1 MKKNPDSMVCATL
14 RRFAIV
20 AMLVGLPATAGAD
33 FGFGVSEDKV
43 YTLYRNNV
51 NDPQARTHV
60 ATFDADTDAKTNREN
75 CEFVTQLYQGQ
86 PGVNVRYWC
95 EKGYYRREPKNQ

>member
-20 AMLVGLPATAGAD
+20 AILVALPAMAGAD
-33 FGFGVSEDKV
+33 FGFGTSADKV

-51 NDPQARTHV
+51 DDPKARTHV

-75 CEFVTQLYQGQ
+75 CEFVTQLYQAQ
-86 PGVNVRYWC
+86 PGVNVKYWC
-95 EKGYYRREPKNQ
+95 EKGYYHREPKNE